1 MNTLVAIPSVTRL
14 DNLPAGRS
22 GRSAPLRGYG
32 LNAISGKRS
41 KRSGGGYGEVGAHD
55 PSTNP
60 RDRMMGHVGEA
71 VDG

>member
-1 MNTLVAIPSVTRL
+1 MQ
-14 DNLPAGRS
+14 
-22 GRSAPLRGYG
+22 GYG